1 MDMIDPSSTLH
12 IYNINKGHYHGRT
25 CFSVISGLFFFL
37 PETLKIYLGAVKWP
51 TGGKRNG
58 KNTFLY

>member
-1 MDMIDPSSTLH
+1 MDMIDPFSTLH

-25 CFSVISGLFFFL
+25 CFSVIRALFFFL
-37 PETLKIYLGAVKWP
+37 ATLKIYLGAVKWP
-51 TGGKRNG
+51 TGGKRIG